1 MTKRRS
7 IPSPPPSRAAS
18 LLGACSRMVES
29 YLDGIVP
36 TGLEESRRLHRAM
49 RYSLFAGG
57 KRLRPTLALL
67 TCRLVGGREKDALPA
82 AAALEMIH
90 TYSLIHDDL
99 PAMDDDDFRRG
110 KPSCHKAFDEAT
122 AILAGDALL
131 TLAFETL
138 AKSPPAIVPD
148 LVKVIGD
155 AAGARGMVGGQ
166 QADLEGE
173 KGAPTPALVRFIH
186 RRKTAALLRASVQA
200 GAICGRAD
208 SGEYATLT
216 EFGEN
221 LGLAF
226 QIADDVLDVTAPSWQ
241 LGKTAGKDAKA
252 GKATYPLVF
261 GLDKSR
267 REAARL
273 AGRALRAL
281 EDFGKRGEELAE
293 VMKFVIART
302 S

>member
-1 MTKRRS
+1 MPRR
-7 IPSPPPSRAAS
+7 IVRPRPARSRAES
-18 LLGACSRMVES
+18 LLGACSQIVES
-29 YLDGIVP
+29 YMDGVVP
-36 TGLEESRRLHRAM
+36 SGLEEPRRLHRAM

-57 KRLRPTLALL
+57 KRLRPALVLL
-67 TCRLVGGREKDALPA
+67 TCRLAGGREKDAMPA
-82 AAALEMIH
+82 AAAIEMIH

-138 AKSPPAIVPD
+138 ARSPAAMVPD
-148 LVKVIGD
+148 LVRVVGD

-173 KGAPTPALVRFIH
+173 KGRPSPALVRFIH
-186 RRKTAALLRASVQA
+186 RKKTAALLRASVQA
-200 GAICGRAD
+200 GAICGKAD
-208 SGEYATLT
+208 SGEYKTLT

-226 QIADDVLDVTAPSWQ
+226 QIADDILDVTASTAQ
-241 LGKTAGKDAKA
+241 LGKTAGKDAAK
-252 GKATYPLVF
+252 GKATYPAVF
-261 GLDKSR
+261 GLDRSR

-273 AGRALRAL
+273 AGRALGAL
-281 EDFGKRGEELAE
+281 EDFGRKGEELAE
-293 VMKFVIART
+293 VMKFVIAR
-302 S
+302 SS

>member
-1 MTKRRS
+1 MKSRNARS
-7 IPSPPPSRAAS
+7 KEPPSHAAS
-18 LLGACSRMVES
+18 LLGACSQLVEAWM
-29 YLDGIVP
+29 DGVVP
-36 TGLEESRRLHRAM
+36 GGLEEPRRLHRAV

-57 KRLRPTLALL
+57 KRLRPALVLL

-138 AKSPPAIVPD
+138 AKCPAAVVPQ
-148 LVKVIGD
+148 LVKVVAD

-166 QADLEGE
+166 QADLEGTRG
-173 KGAPTPALVRFIH
+173 KPTPALVRFIH
-186 RRKTAALLRASVQA
+186 RKKTAALLRASVQA
-200 GAICGRAD
+200 GALCGRAD
-208 SGEYATLT
+208 SGEYNTLT

-226 QIADDVLDVTAPSWQ
+226 QVADDVLDVTASTKQ
-241 LGKTAGKDAKA
+241 LGKTAGKDATA
-252 GKATYPLVF
+252 GKATYPAVF
-261 GLDKSR
+261 GLDRSR
-267 REAARL
+267 REAAKL
-273 AGRALRAL
+273 AGRALGAL
-281 EDFGKRGEELAE
+281 EDFGRKADDLRE

>member
-1 MTKRRS
+1 MTTRRVK
-7 IPSPPPSRAAS
+7 PTPPPSRAAV
-18 LLGACSRMVES
+18 LLSACSRMVES
-29 YLDGIVP
+29 YMDVNVP
-36 TGLEESRRLHRAM
+36 GALEEPRRLHRAM

-57 KRLRPTLALL
+57 KRLRPSLALL

-99 PAMDDDDFRRG
+99 PAMDNDDFRRG

-131 TLAFETL
+131 TLAFETV
-138 AKSPPAIVPD
+138 AKSPAAMVPD
-148 LVKVIGD
+148 LVKVIAD

-173 KGAPTPALVRFIH
+173 KGTPTPELVRFIH
-186 RRKTAALLRASVQA
+186 RKKTAALLRAAVQA
-200 GAICGRAD
+200 GAIAGKAD
-208 SGEYATLT
+208 SGEYKTLT

-226 QIADDVLDVTAPSWQ
+226 QIADDVLDVTASSWQ

-261 GLDKSR
+261 GLDRSR
-267 REAARL
+267 KEAARL

-281 EDFGKRGEELAE
+281 EDFGKKGEELAE
-293 VMKFVIART
+293 VMKFVITR
-302 S
+302 SS